1 MNKSELIS
9 AVSEKAECSKKDA
22 EKAVNAVFETI
33 VETVAKDEKVQL
45 VGFGTF
51 ELRHRSER
59 TGRDPRTNSPLVI
72 PASTIPAFK
81 VGKSFKTAVEK
92 K

>member
-1 MNKSELIS
+1 MNKSELIA
-9 AVSEKAECSKKDA
+9 AVSEKTEFSKKDA
-22 EKAVNAVFETI
+22 EKAVNAVIDAI

-72 PASTIPAFK
+72 PASTVPAFK
-81 VGKSFKTAVEK
+81 VGKAFKTAVEK